1 MDDAHG
7 EVCVTEHDLAPRL
20 GGLSP
25 SPPLFYKRSH
35 GSRGPC
41 AVKTHTAD
49 AAGGH
54 SRAPSGWGG
63 MRAPRTAAQP

>member
-1 MDDAHG
+1 MDDAHA

-25 SPPLFYKRSH
+25 PPPLLFYKRSR

-41 AVKTHTAD
+41 AAKTHTAD

-54 SRAPSGWGG
+54 SRAPSGRGG
-63 MRAPRTAAQP
+63 VG